1 MTSVGVGRDDLVILP
16 SFTFVASANAV
27 SHCGAK
33 PWFFDVT
40 EESWTINV
48 DQVRNVLE
56 TEVEIKQNASIHKPT
71 GKKIGAIMPV
81 YTLGHP
87 ADMDKIRLLANDFNL
102 PIIADGAAALGS
114 SYHKKNLGELAD
126 LTVFSFNGNKT
137 ITCGGG
143 GMVVGNDQELL
154 DIARHLST
162 TARCGKDYI
171 HDQVGFNYRM
181 TNIQA
186 ALGCAQIERLDE
198 FVNKKRNIDFSYR
211 AGLKD
216 IDGLGFFPSASWAES
231 ACWFSGITLDSARF
245 PDIIAV
251 CERLVE
257 RGIQVRPFWKPMHMQ
272 RL

>member
-1 MTSVGVGRDDLVILP
+1 M
-16 SFTFVASANAV
+16 
-27 SHCGAK
+27 
-33 PWFFDVT
+33 
-40 EESWTINV
+40 
-48 DQVRNVLE
+48 
-56 TEVEIKQNASIHKPT
+56 
-71 GKKIGAIMPV
+71 
-81 YTLGHP
+81 
-87 ADMDKIRLLANDFNL
+87 
-102 PIIADGAAALGS
+102 
-114 SYHKKNLGELAD
+114 
-126 LTVFSFNGNKT
+126 FSFNGNKT

-251 CERLVE
+251 CERLVRKRYTGTSVLE
-257 RGIQVRPFWKPMHMQ
+257 AYAHAAG
-272 RL
+272 L